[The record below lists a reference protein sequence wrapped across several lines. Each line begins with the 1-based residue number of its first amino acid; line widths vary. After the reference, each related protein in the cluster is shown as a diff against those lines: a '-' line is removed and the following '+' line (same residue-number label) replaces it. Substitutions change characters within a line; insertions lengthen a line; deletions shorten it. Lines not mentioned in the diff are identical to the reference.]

1 MRGAIILIV
10 AVVVLGYLG
19 VKFGTMVKSKS
30 DLTERVDYR
39 LDFVD
44 ETSIAAVKQD
54 LVHDA
59 QRLGIELVPDNI
71 DITYTDTE
79 RRTLPQKLLEGR
91 VAQFVNKQV
100 AIKVR
105 YVVRILGVP
114 FHQEISN
121 HKIKQVQAQRVEP
134 NSGLVPSLDGTE

>member
-10 AVVVLGYLG
+10 AVVVIGFIG
-19 VKFGTMVKSKS
+19 VKAGTMFKSKS
-30 DLTERVDYR
+30 DLTDRVEYR

-44 ETSIAAVKQD
+44 EASIETMKQD

-71 DITYTDTE
+71 TITYTDTE
-79 RRTLPQKLLEGR
+79 RRTLPQKMLEGR
-91 VAQFVNKQV
+91 VAQFVNKLV

-114 FHQEISN
+114 FHEEISN
-121 HKIKQVQAQRVEP
+121 QKIKQVQAQRVEP
-134 NSGLVPSLDGTE
+134 NSALVPPLDATE